1 MKRLTIT
8 AVILLIVLYST
19 ALFANQFII
28 PSDLNPYC
36 VPTFECLGVYYTV
49 DSESPG
55 DCIVHYRMAGS
66 AEWKEAFPLWFDK
79 RDKQFRGS
87 IVGLTPDTGYDIR
100 LKCGGIETVMKARTK
115 SDVFPVGKITRLD
128 DGVTDRELHITESGT
143 PEAWHL
149 ITPKEGAHSVVD
161 PENFKDNN
169 IVIEASFVIVRGLEL
184 KNAARHGILIKEG
197 IHDVVVEDCRFTFW
211 GRGGGPRSFG
221 NTGGSDSAIYAE
233 RGASGLV
240 VQHNLIENPRGAS
253 NDWDTGH
260 FPQYRSP
267 AGRRV
272 HRVQRP
278 SLYEQYNLQQHLRLS
293 RPPDRNP

>member
-128 DGVTDRELHITESGT
+128 DGVTDREVIITESGT